1 MDLRVMGLDPNV
13 IDTLHELLDFSDES
27 DKSHHAPSRA
37 YIRDSKA
44 MAATPAD
51 VKEYPDAF
59 VFVLDI
65 PGLKPDQIKVQVEE
79 DDKLVVS
86 GERRR
91 EKEKEPGVKYLTMER
106 RLGKYLKKFAL
117 PENVNH
123 DKISAVYQDGVLT
136 VTIAKKPPPEPKKP
150 KAIQVQVN

>member
-13 IDTLHELLDFSDES
+13 IETLHELLDFSDAS

-59 VFVLDI
+59 VFVLDM

-79 DDKLVVS
+79 DNKLV
-86 GERRR
+86 
-91 EKEKEPGVKYLTMER
+91 KEKEPGVKYLTMER

>member
-59 VFVLDI
+59 VFVLDM
-65 PGLKPDQIKVQVEE
+65 PGLKPDQVKVQVEE
-79 DDKLVVS
+79 DNKLVMS

-91 EKEKEPGVKYLTMER
+91 KR
-106 RLGKYLKKFAL
+106 RSQA
-117 PENVNH
+117 
-123 DKISAVYQDGVLT
+123 
-136 VTIAKKPPPEPKKP
+136 
-150 KAIQVQVN
+150 